1 LNIKKRNGTIN
12 YPTIAKYLARVY
24 LRQLLLVAGVVIGV
38 LFITNAFD
46 ILQKFKSV
54 EITPGDFWQLIS
66 FKIPYLFCEVS
77 ALCCFVATLLFLK
90 NITKQNELIIILSN
104 GVPIWKV
111 FIIPIIVTFVF
122 GLVILSAI
130 SPIGTYG
137 LKEYDKVEAKVMET
151 PYRNFIISQSGIF
164 FFEKFADSNRIIQAR
179 SINAKEK
186 ELSDVTILMVDSQNN
201 LTKRIDSP
209 QAFINPGAFILKN
222 ATITKRNSVVNKD
235 EINLPTNLS
244 IDNLMETFVSPEMIP
259 IWSLSSSIEKFAKS
273 GLSVTRYQIHLY
285 KQLFR
290 PISMVAMSF
299 IACWFISLNVRDNS
313 GARKTVIGLILGIC
327 TYFFLE
333 MTLRILAY
341 SGIPPVLAALLPIL
355 FIILLSNFV
364 ILHFQEA

>member
-1 LNIKKRNGTIN
+1 MIN
-12 YPTIAKYLARVY
+12 YPTIVKYLAKVY
-24 LRQLLLVAGVVIGV
+24 LRQLFLVAGVVIGV

-54 EITPGDFWQLIS
+54 EITPVDFWQLIS

-104 GVPIWKV
+104 GLPIWKI
-111 FIIPIIVTFVF
+111 FIIPIIVTFIF
-122 GLVILSAI
+122 GLIILSAI

-137 LKEYDKVEAKVMET
+137 LKEYEKIEAKVTET
-151 PYRNFIISQSGIF
+151 PYRNFVISQSGIF
-164 FFEKFADSNRIIQAR
+164 VFEKFPDNNRIIQAK
-179 SINAKEK
+179 SINAKKK
-186 ELSDVTILMVDSQNN
+186 ELLDVSILIVDSQNN
-201 LTKRIDSP
+201 LTKRVDSP
-209 QAFINPGAFILKN
+209 QVFIAPGMFVLKN
-222 ATITKRNSVVNKD
+222 ATITKRDSSVKKK
-235 EINLPTNLS
+235 EINLPTDLS
-244 IDNLMETFVSPEMIP
+244 IGDLMETFVSPEMIP
-259 IWSLSSSIEKFAKS
+259 IWDLNNSIEKFAKS
-273 GLSVTRYQIHLY
+273 GLSVTKYQIHFY
-285 KQLFR
+285 KQLFK

-313 GARKTVIGLILGIC
+313 GTKKTVIGLILGIC

-341 SGIPPVLAALLPIL
+341 SGIPPILAALLPIL